1 MSKHI
6 AQIKA
11 ALTAQHAVHGLFADV
26 LEDLENESIRETGQ
40 GFLKNWA
47 KDNPSRFI
55 TLFVKMT
62 PNLMPQ
68 QGVQGEVNIKING
81 GLVPTDLDAVT
92 LDEQGRVVMVGH
104 DD

>member
-1 MSKHI
+1 MSKHL

-26 LEDLENESIRETGQ
+26 LTDLENEALQETGE
-40 GFLKNWA
+40 GFIKGWA
-47 KDNPSRFI
+47 KKNPSRFI

-68 QGVQGEVNIKING
+68 QGVQGDLNITINDQ
-81 GLVPTDLDAVT
+81 LMPTDLDSVT
-92 LDEQGRVVMVGH
+92 LDEQGRVVMLGQ
-104 DD
+104 D